1 MGSYFQILL
10 SSRNANKHTKKSLWQ
25 YQLSEQEFF
34 QLKKLLT
41 EARSISNIDPRDCTL
56 YYAEWWKRYYS
67 GGSPSKKQVFASVS
81 NMQLFGEEEFYES
94 AKKGATMLG
103 IRWLRNQN
111 TLYFKTLLL
120 QGGIPINHIITN
132 KGAYKKFL
140 LEILALNPASIS
152 DFSFNSSITS
162 ILPATSRNDEIYE
175 CCLNIVKA
183 IISEDKEYLKLLEG
197 NDVLEE
203 ISKELNVK
211 KAAIRLERKRT
222 MIRIVWLLDIT
233 KQQITLYMAIPDS
246 LDIETFSN
254 FFIFDES
261 EPLPLN
267 EYKLFYND
275 TIICKFIRQGN
286 GQMKTLWINRS
297 DNKWTPDTN
306 HFDIRLVD
314 SHGCQY
320 SARHIISNYP
330 DLSKATLWTRY
341 SEAQWLL
348 EKGYHTE
355 KEDAYVLY
363 PHTWKAEETEN
374 FAQLNISGR
383 KMQWT
388 GFNVQLTL
396 NDGETQYQ
404 FKTNAC
410 KIDWYVVDDTPAWM
424 TRSNLPVIRNR
435 PRIFVYD
442 KNGDL
447 IQDSVLKWRRY
458 RNDPWNDWKG
468 SGLPSGYIELQI
480 IASGVTEYDSFFNI
494 GNLTIER
501 MSSSF
506 SEAKIKL
513 SNNDFTVT
521 LTENRLL
528 LIETIDQN
536 TFSVRLTE
544 IDHALPELRIN
555 LKNAYHAK
563 SLTFEMLVPFRGVEI
578 IDNQRSTVPEDS
590 GITLD
595 GLQGLRIL
603 TNMEGIAVNMYNKA
617 RQGIFVMERLNNTV
631 TPLRAFE
638 DTFKQ
643 LFTFSDAMDL
653 NSEVVIEVTSERQGR
668 YSKLKEYKVKRYED
682 SLDWAAGED
691 GEFIIATKNTQNA
704 DLFAVPIDG
713 SSDTLCLH
721 GLNNQDGIYSL
732 QSEKNLK
739 TFMIFSSKDSPVR
752 VQPII
757 VSLNNLNEVRDRSE
771 DDKRYLQL
779 KEELINSKS
788 TDDIWKKV
796 LDYYQICL
804 NHDLAFAAF
813 DILKIAASWST
824 LAARLFVFLLSYT
837 DDDSFIEEAST
848 RIEYDIGFSFHWIK
862 KEDWAAAFEW
872 IGCFENKEQNVLVIA
887 GIKKYFNQLIPTIFF
902 ETICNYILQDAKPKV
917 SPGYHVNSKVAD
929 LRSSLGEK
937 VLSQLPNKCPEIPD
951 AYKDILP
958 VTAVNYS
965 VKILLRSPVAVALSI
980 SGQTE
985 SLWGT
990 ENENIRR
997 NVKYCQQLDP
1007 SWYSESICYC
1017 LTKI

>member
-1 MGSYFQILL
+1 MVSYFQILL
-10 SSRNANKHTKKSLWQ
+10 SNRNVNKHTKRALWQ
-25 YQLSEQEFF
+25 YQLSEHEFLV
-34 QLKKLLT
+34 LKKMLT
-41 EARSISNIDPRDCTL
+41 EARSIANVDPRDCTL

-67 GGSPSKKQVFASVS
+67 GGYPSKRQVFASIT
-81 NMQLFGEEEFYES
+81 NMQLFGEEEFYDS

-103 IRWLRNQN
+103 VRWLRNQN

-120 QGGIPINHIITN
+120 QGGIPINHIINN

-140 LEILALNPASIS
+140 LDILALNPVSIG
-152 DFSFNSSITS
+152 DFAFNSSITS
-162 ILPATSRNDEIYE
+162 ILPNTSRNDEIYE

-183 IISEDKEYLKLLEG
+183 IISEDEEYLKLLQG
-197 NDVLEE
+197 NDALEE
-203 ISKELNVK
+203 ISKELYVK
-211 KAAIRLERKRT
+211 KAAIRLERKRAT
-222 MIRIVWLLDIT
+222 IRIVWLLDIT
-233 KQQITLYMAIPDS
+233 KKQITLYLAIPDS

-254 FFIFDES
+254 FFISDES
-261 EPLPLN
+261 EPLTRN

-286 GQMKTLWINRS
+286 GQMKTLWINRA
-297 DNKWTPDTN
+297 DTMWTPEAN
-306 HFDIRLVD
+306 HCDIRLID
-314 SHGCQY
+314 SHGRQY

-330 DLSKATLWTRY
+330 DMSKATLWTKY

-348 EKGYHTE
+348 EKGNHTE
-355 KEDAYVLY
+355 KEDAYVLF
-363 PHTWKAEETEN
+363 PHTWKAAGMEN
-374 FAQLNISGR
+374 FEQFSISGC
-383 KMQWT
+383 KMQLM
-388 GFNVQLTL
+388 GLKVQLTV

-404 FKTNAC
+404 FKTHAG
-410 KIDWYVVDDTPAWM
+410 KIDWYVVDDTPVWM
-424 TRSNLPVIRNR
+424 TRSNLPVVRNR

-442 KNGDL
+442 KRGEL
-447 IQDSVLKWRRY
+447 IQDPVLKWRRN
-458 RNDPWNDWKG
+458 RNDPWTEWKV
-468 SGLPSGYIELQI
+468 SGLPKGYIELQI
-480 IASGVTEYDSFFNI
+480 TAREVTEYDSFFNI

-501 MSSSF
+501 SSSSF

-528 LIETIDQN
+528 QIETIDQN
-536 TFSVRLTE
+536 TFSVHLTE

-578 IDNQRSTVPEDS
+578 VDNQRSTVPEDS
-590 GITLD
+590 GISLD
-595 GLQGLRIL
+595 GLQGLRL
-603 TNMEGIAVNMYNKA
+603 LSNMDSIVVNMYNKA
-617 RQGIFVMERLNNTV
+617 RQGIFVIERLNNTV

-638 DTFKQ
+638 DTLKQ
-643 LFTFSDAMDL
+643 LFTFSNAMDP
-653 NSEVVIEVTSERQGR
+653 NSEVVIEVASERQGR

-682 SLDWAAGED
+682 SLEWIAGEN

-704 DLFAVPIDG
+704 DLFAVPLDG
-713 SSDTLCLH
+713 SSDTLCLY
-721 GLNNQDGIYSL
+721 GLNNQEGIYSL
-732 QSEKNLK
+732 QSEKNLR
-739 TFMIFSSKDSPVR
+739 TFMIFSSKDSPIR
-752 VQPII
+752 VQPIL
-757 VSLNNLNEVRDRSE
+757 VSLNEARDRSE
-771 DDKRYLQL
+771 DDKRFLQL
-779 KEELINSKS
+779 KEQLINSKF

-813 DILKIAASWST
+813 DVLKIAASWST

-848 RIEYDIGFSFHWIK
+848 RIEYDIGLSFHWIW
-862 KEDWAAAFEW
+862 KEDWAAALEW

-887 GIKKYFNQLIPTIFF
+887 GIRKYFNQLLPTIFF
-902 ETICNYILQDAKPKV
+902 ETICNYILQDTKPKV
-917 SPGYHVNSKVAD
+917 STGYHVNAKVAD

-937 VLSQLPNKCPEIPD
+937 VLSQLPTKCPEIPD

-958 VTAVNYS
+958 VTEANYN
-965 VKILLRSPVAVALSI
+965 VKILLRSPVAVALAI

-985 SLWGT
+985 SLWGIQ
-990 ENENIRR
+990 NENIRR

-1017 LTKI
+1017 ITKI